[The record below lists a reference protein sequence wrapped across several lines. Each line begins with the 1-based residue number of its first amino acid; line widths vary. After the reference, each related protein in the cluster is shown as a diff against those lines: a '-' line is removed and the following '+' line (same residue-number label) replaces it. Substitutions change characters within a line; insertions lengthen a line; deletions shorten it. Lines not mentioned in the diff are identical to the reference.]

1 MPINTNIQVVNNP
14 IPQVQTPRTAFKGTT
29 APDYTLDTVE
39 IGGKKKTGLSNG
51 AKAGIGVGILA
62 AIGAAAAL
70 IRKGNVK
77 EAVKLAEHIDFAE
90 AKTLD
95 EAIKWGKEHL
105 GIKRYLNIDNLEV
118 VNWINKGLVD
128 VNNFM
133 KGKAKMP
140 SIVSSLKP
148 TTEQDAQYI
157 ASVTRYIKDLK
168 GHALNINKKV
178 INDIDTVLNTRIKDL
193 EEWKLIIKENE
204 NYKLGKIYSSN
215 GATTEI
221 EDLLNKF
228 VNQSKQLS
236 WADKIK
242 LNESMNNL
250 VTIKNNISDSPFK
263 TIKQIFEFNKLKSI
277 TANGTKMTLEDIEK
291 LDTKKQASIL
301 RGFIDKYYNVRFLI
315 KKASP
320 YNTIYHEMGHVQHQY
335 SAGLDK
341 YNKMGK
347 LKELEEEGITDKS
360 IINEFLNNPQKQ
372 QIASR
377 VSTYA
382 KESPLEFVAETFAE
396 MVNGNKLSDEV
407 KALYKEFK
415 GPAVN

>member
-1 MPINTNIQVVNNP
+1 MPINTNIQIVNNQ
-14 IPQVQTPRTAFKGTT
+14 ISQVQTPRTVFKGATV
-29 APDYTLDTVE
+29 PDYPLDTVE

-51 AKAGIGVGILA
+51 AKAGIGVGILT
-62 AIGAAAAL
+62 AIGVAAAL
-70 IRKGNVK
+70 IRIGNVK
-77 EAVKLAEHIDFAE
+77 EAIKLAEHIDFTE

-105 GIKRYLNIDNLEV
+105 GIKRYLDIDNLEV

-140 SIVSSLKP
+140 SIISAYNLNP
-148 TTEQDAQYI
+148 EYI
-157 ASVTRYIKDLK
+157 ASATRFYKELG
-168 GHALNINKKV
+168 GHNINVNKDV
-178 INDIDTVLNTRIKDL
+178 ITNCNSMLEKNIKNL
-193 EEWKLIIKENE
+193 TEEQLLIQEGGNF
-204 NYKLGKIYSSN
+204 KLGKLYSQDNTAKS
-215 GATTEI
+215 I
-221 EDLLNKF
+221 EELLNQFATNK
-228 VNQSKQLS
+228 NLMH
-236 WADKIK
+236 WNDKIT
-242 LNESMNNL
+242 LYESL
-250 VTIKNNISDSPFK
+250 KNMVSIANGINDSPFK

-277 TANGTKMTLEDIEK
+277 TADGTKMTLEDIEK

-301 RGFIDKYYNVRFLI
+301 RGFIDKYDNVRFLI

-320 YNTIYHEMGHVQHQY
+320 YNTIYHEMGHIQHQY

-360 IINEFLNNPQKQ
+360 IINEFLNNPKKQ
-372 QIASR
+372 QTAAR

-382 KESPLEFVAETFAE
+382 MESPLEFIAETFAE
-396 MVNGNKLSDEV
+396 MVSGNKISKEV
-407 KALYKEFK
+407 EALYKEYK
-415 GPAVN
+415 GPMGN

>member
-14 IPQVQTPRTAFKGTT
+14 ISQVQTPRTAFKGATV
-29 APDYTLDTVE
+29 PDYPLDTVE
-39 IGGKKKTGLSNG
+39 IDGKKKTGLSNG
-51 AKAGIGVGILA
+51 AKAGIGVGILT
-62 AIGAAAAL
+62 AIGVAAAL

-77 EAVKLAEHIDFAE
+77 EAVKLAEHIDFTE

-105 GIKRYLNIDNLEV
+105 GIKRYLDIDNLEV

-168 GHALNINKKV
+168 GHALNINKDV

-193 EEWKLIIKENE
+193 EKWKLIIKENE
-204 NYKLGKIYSSN
+204 NYTLGKIYSSN
-215 GATTEI
+215 GAATEI

-228 VNQSKQLS
+228 INQSKQLS
-236 WADKIK
+236 WNDKIK
-242 LNESMNNL
+242 LHESMNNL
-250 VTIKNNISDSPFK
+250 VIIKNNINDSPFK
-263 TIKQIFEFNKLKSI
+263 TIKQIFEFNKLKSV

-301 RGFIDKYYNVRFLI
+301 RGFIDKYDNVRFLI

-320 YNTIYHEMGHVQHQY
+320 YNTIYHEMGHIQHQY
-335 SAGLDK
+335 SAG
-341 YNKMGK
+341 
-347 LKELEEEGITDKS
+347 S
-360 IINEFLNNPQKQ
+360 
-372 QIASR
+372 
-377 VSTYA
+377 
-382 KESPLEFVAETFAE
+382 
-396 MVNGNKLSDEV
+396 
-407 KALYKEFK
+407 
-415 GPAVN
+415 